1 MPLPRGRDLELTR
14 QQLQAWF
21 SPRFPQSKALRIED
35 LRGPKDTGFSSDT
48 LLFKLCLEQ
57 GDREMVLRLEPSGD
71 FLVFP
76 EYDVGLQFRMM
87 DALAGSSVPVPRM
100 AWLEEDPTP
109 LGKPFYV
116 MDRIE
121 GLVPSDTPPFHS
133 EGWVYELSPED
144 RARVWFSGLDAMSE
158 VHKLQWD
165 SPEFSFLKSIPA
177 GSTSIQSQLAYWED
191 FLEWGMERSRYL
203 LLNRGFDWLTENAPA
218 EGPLAI
224 CWGDSR
230 LSNQIFQHCEV
241 VAVIDWEMVF
251 IGNPVADLAWFITL
265 DRILTEGL
273 GLERMPGMPDKAA
286 TIRRWEENL
295 SRRADDYAYYEIFA
309 AWRFSAIMARIFLQM
324 KHYEVLP
331 QDAEMDIINMSTPI
345 LESLLER
352 AP

>member
-48 LLFKLCLEQ
+48 LFFKLCLEQ

-100 AWLEEDPTP
+100 AWLEEDPSS

-121 GLVPSDTPPFHS
+121 GVVPSDTPPYHS
-133 EGWVYELSPED
+133 EGWVYALSPED
-144 RARVWFSGLDAMSE
+144 RARVWFSGLDAMAE
-158 VHKLQWD
+158 VHKLEWD

-177 GSTSIQSQLAYWED
+177 GSTSIESQLAYWEN
-191 FLEWGMERSRYL
+191 FLEWGMERSRYS

-230 LSNQIFQHCEV
+230 LSNQIFQQCEV

-331 QDAEMDIINMSTPI
+331 QDSEMDITNMSTSI
-345 LESLLER
+345 LESLLES
-352 AP
+352 AA